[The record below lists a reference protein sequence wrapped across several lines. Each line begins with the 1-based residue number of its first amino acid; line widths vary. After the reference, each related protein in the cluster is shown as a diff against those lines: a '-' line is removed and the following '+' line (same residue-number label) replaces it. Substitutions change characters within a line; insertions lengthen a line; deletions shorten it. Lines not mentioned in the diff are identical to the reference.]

1 MFRWELE
8 DLAEEQLASLP
19 PRVTPMLTAFMD
31 AVVLVDPM
39 EYQRRADEPSDP
51 ARPVRRLPFG
61 PSGEGLVTFL
71 VHAPDELV
79 LVLRIHWLGE

>member
-19 PRVTPMLTAFMD
+19 LPVTPMLTAFLD
-31 AVVLVDPM
+31 ALVLVDPM
-39 EYQRRADEPSDP
+39 EHQRRAGEAVTPM
-51 ARPVRRLPFG
+51 RMLPFG
-61 PSGEGLVTFL
+61 ARSEGLVTFL
-71 VHAPDELV
+71 VYPPDDLV